1 MNSTSS
7 RSTIQWMNLI
17 AVFATIFVNIIANAL
32 PLNGRLTYEISD
44 FYPNLFTPP
53 GYVFAIW
60 LIIYILLI
68 VFALYQFRSSERDK
82 EYLQKIGP
90 LYMIGALFNIAWI
103 FTFHYSYG
111 VPELFVLTEFLIVGL
126 LVTLLLT
133 YIRLGI
139 GVKGTTRNE
148 KLSVHLPVS
157 VYLGWIS
164 LATIAS
170 TASVL
175 NLLIPGI
182 PLATQEFWTAAVI
195 IVALLITLL
204 MLFLRHDFAFGLVV
218 IWAALGITTY
228 RSAIPIIYFAG
239 LGTVILV
246 ASTILILPF
255 LKKSGFLDYYMVKSD
270 E

>member
-1 MNSTSS
+1 MNHTSS
-7 RSTIQWMNLI
+7 RSAMQWINLI
-17 AVFATIFVNIIANAL
+17 AVFATIAVNIIANAL

-44 FYPNLFTPP
+44 YYPNLFTPP
-53 GYVFAIW
+53 GYVFIIW
-60 LIIYILLI
+60 FVIYILLV
-68 VFALYQFRSSERDK
+68 VFALHQFRSSERDK
-82 EYLQKIGP
+82 EYLQNIGP

-133 YIRLGI
+133 YVRLGI
-139 GVKGTTRNE
+139 GVKPATSNQ
-148 KLSVHLPVS
+148 KLAVHLPVS

-175 NLLIPGI
+175 NLLLPGI
-182 PLATQEFWTAAVI
+182 PVPTQEFWTAAVT

-204 MLFLRHDFAFGLVV
+204 MLFLRRDFAFGLVV
-218 IWAALGITTY
+218 IWASLGIATY
-228 RSAIPIIYFAG
+228 RSAILIIYLAAT
-239 LGTVILV
+239 GTVILV
-246 ASTILILPF
+246 ALTILILPF
-255 LKKSGFLDYYMVKSD
+255 LKKSRFVDYYLVRSN
-270 E
+270 